1 MKKIFLICSVL
12 CAMVGNCFAQVPV
25 QQPYPVAPALQNIAE
40 VEAYVGNTDPGIG
53 NGTPITIP
61 TGVTDATA
69 TNTTLNFTAQPNG
82 VQFLYIRSKDVNG
95 RWSLTNY
102 KLFTVGNFNYPVAP
116 SLQNIAE
123 VEAYVGNTDPG
134 IGNGTPIAI
143 PTGTTDATTTNTTL
157 NFTAQPN
164 GVQFLYI
171 RSRDVSGK
179 WSLSNYKLFTVG
191 NFNYPVAPALQNIAE
206 VEAYVGNTDPGIG
219 NGTPITIPT
228 GVTDATATNT
238 TLNFTAQ
245 PNGVQFLYIRSRDV
259 SGKWSLSNYKLFT
272 VGNFNYPVAP
282 VLQNIAEVEAYV
294 GNTDPGIG
302 NGTPITIPT
311 GTTNATATNA
321 TLNFTAQPNGV
332 QFLYIRS
339 RDVSGKWSLSN
350 YKLFTVGN
358 FNYPVAPV
366 LQNIAEVEAYVG
378 NTDPGI
384 GNATPITIPTG
395 TTNAVVTNTTL
406 NFTAQPNGAQFL
418 YVRSRDVSGK
428 WSLTNYKFFTVGVFG
443 YPLTPIT
450 PPNIGNLEYYV
461 DNDPG
466 FGNGTPITVSG
477 TLTDVQLNNINIA
490 IASTLTTGSHIFH
503 IRSKQNPWSLDNA
516 ITFNVGTVTP
526 VNWLYVKA
534 QLQNNNSLVNW
545 ATASETNTKS
555 FDIEW
560 GTNGLNFT
568 KLGEVSA
575 AGNTNVG
582 SNYNFTHPNP
592 ASGFNYYRVK
602 QVDLN
607 GDFKYSTIVKV
618 LYNKNIK
625 QTMVAPN
632 PVADILNVIET
643 QSVFVKSI
651 TIVDGKGAIVI
662 QKSINA
668 EEQVLSIPV
677 SQLAKGQYVIKVQY
691 KNEAKSYGFMKN

>member
-12 CAMVGNCFAQVPV
+12 FAMVGNCFAQVPV

-61 TGVTDATA
+61 TGVTNATA

-82 VQFLYIRSKDVNG
+82 VQFLYIRSRDVSG
-95 RWSLTNY
+95 KWSLTNY
-102 KLFTVGNFNYPVAP
+102 KLFTLGNFNYLVAP
-116 SLQNIAE
+116 ALQNVAE

-134 IGNGTPIAI
+134 IGNGTPITI
-143 PTGTTDATTTNTTL
+143 PTGTTNATATNTTL

-164 GVQFLYI
+164 GVQYLYI

-228 GVTDATATNT
+228 GTTNATATNT

-245 PNGVQFLYIRSRDV
+245 PNGVQYLYIRSRDV

-282 VLQNIAEVEAYV
+282 ALQNIAEVEAYV

-302 NGTPITIPT
+302 NG
-311 GTTNATATNA
+311 
-321 TLNFTAQPNGV
+321 
-332 QFLYIRS
+332 
-339 RDVSGKWSLSN
+339 
-350 YKLFTVGN
+350 
-358 FNYPVAPV
+358 
-366 LQNIAEVEAYVG
+366 
-378 NTDPGI
+378 
-384 GNATPITIPTG
+384 TPITIPTG

-443 YPLTPIT
+443 YPLTPIA

-466 FGNGTPITVSG
+466 FGNGTPITFTASNN
-477 TLTDVQLNNINIA
+477 VQLNNIPIS
-490 IASTLTTGSHIFH
+490 ISGTLTNGTHVFH
-503 IRSKQNPWSLDNA
+503 IRSKQNPWSIDNA
-516 ITFNVGTVTP
+516 RSFSVGGVVPLTWSYI
-526 VNWLYVKA
+526 NA
-534 QLQNNNSLVNW
+534 ILQNGQTLVNW
-545 ATASETNTKS
+545 ATEQEINTSKFEIERS
-555 FDIEW
+555 LDAVRFDKI
-560 GTNGLNFT
+560 
-568 KLGEVSA
+568 GEQLA
-575 AGNTNVG
+575 AGNSTTLKK
-582 SNYNFTHPNP
+582 YEHKDAQP
-592 ASGFNYYRVK
+592 AIGFNFYRVK
-602 QVDLN
+602 QIDVD
-607 GDFKYSTIVKV
+607 GRHTYSAVVKV
-618 LYNKNIK
+618 LHTKNIK
-625 QTMVAPN
+625 EAFIAPN
-632 PVADILNVIET
+632 PVVDIVNLVEPLAVFINNIEVYDSRGAMVLSKSIKSKVQLYSLT
-643 QSVFVKSI
+643 VSTLPKGNYILKVNYENSTKSIGFVK
-651 TIVDGKGAIVI
+651 
-662 QKSINA
+662 
-668 EEQVLSIPV
+668 
-677 SQLAKGQYVIKVQY
+677 
-691 KNEAKSYGFMKN
+691 

>member
-1 MKKIFLICSVL
+1 MKKIFLIYSVL
-12 CAMVGNCFAQVPV
+12 SALVGNCLAQVPV

-61 TGVTDATA
+61 TGVTNATA
-69 TNTTLNFTAQPNG
+69 ANTTLNFTA
-82 VQFLYIRSKDVNG
+82 K
-95 RWSLTNY
+95 
-102 KLFTVGNFNYPVAP
+102 
-116 SLQNIAE
+116 
-123 VEAYVGNTDPG
+123 
-134 IGNGTPIAI
+134 
-143 PTGTTDATTTNTTL
+143 
-157 NFTAQPN
+157 PN

-171 RSRDVSGK
+171 RSRDVSGR
-179 WSLSNYKLFTVG
+179 WSLTNYKLFTVG

-245 PNGVQFLYIRSRDV
+245 PNGVQFLYIRSKDV

-282 VLQNIAEVEAYV
+282 ALQNIAEVEAYV

-311 GTTNATATNA
+311 GVTNATATNT

-450 PPNIGNLEYYV
+450 PPNIGNLEYYI

-466 FGNGTPITVSG
+466 FGNGIPITVSG

-575 AGNTNVG
+575 AGNSNVV